1 MKTALVCGADGF
13 IGGHLV
19 RRLLD
24 ENYYVRA
31 VGRKQRWE
39 VPFLIN
45 LSGPHRSHVE
55 YYPTDLRFE
64 SNCRWAVMVYNQ
76 PVDEVYQLA
85 AEMGGM
91 GYISSA
97 ECDIMRNS
105 CLVNLNMIHISA
117 NAGVKAYFFSSSA
130 CVYPD
135 QAMDEPELFEVHAY
149 PANPDNEYGWE
160 KLFSERVLQ
169 AYGRKFPMA
178 IRIGRFQNTYGP
190 DCAWRGGR
198 EKAPAAICRKVAEAP
213 DGGAIEIWGDGS
225 AMRAYTFINDTLDGI
240 RTLMTADPA
249 QFTPATYQDLSL
261 PFNIGRR
268 EYVSVDELAKLVIE
282 ISGKDL
288 SIFHVD
294 GPVGVQNRGFR
305 ADRIE
310 SLGWQSKVSLK
321 EGLTQLYTWIENQL
335 RLPS

>member
-1 MKTALVCGADGF
+1 
-13 IGGHLV
+13 
-19 RRLLD
+19 
-24 ENYYVRA
+24 
-31 VGRKQRWE
+31 
-39 VPFLIN
+39 
-45 LSGPHRSHVE
+45 
-55 YYPTDLRFE
+55 
-64 SNCRWAVMVYNQ
+64 MVYNQ

-268 EYVSVDELAKLVIE
+268 EYVSVDQLAKLVIE

>member
-19 RRLLD
+19 HRLLH
-24 ENYYVRA
+24 EGHYVRA
-31 VGRKQRWE
+31 VGRQERMDLGK
-39 VPFLIN
+39 LDY
-45 LSGPHRSHVE
+45 LSYVYNVE
-55 YYPTDLRFE
+55 YYPTDLRVA
-64 SNCRWAVMVYNQ
+64 SNCRAAVLLHNQ

-105 CLVNLNMIHISA
+105 CLVNLHMIHA
-117 NAGVKAYFFSSSA
+117 AAHAGVKQYFFSSSA

-135 QAMDEPELFEVHAY
+135 QAMDEPELGEAQAY

-169 AYGRKFPMA
+169 AYGRKFPME

-190 DCAWRGGR
+190 DCAWHGGR

-213 DGGAIEIWGDGS
+213 DGGTIEVWGDGS
-225 AMRAYTFINDTLDGI
+225 AMRAYTYIDDTLDGI
-240 RTLMTADPA
+240 RALMTADQA
-249 QFTPATYQDLSL
+249 QFTPATCQDLSL

-268 EYVSVDELAKLVIE
+268 EYVSVNQLAQMVIE

-288 SIFHVD
+288 QLKHVD

-305 ADRIE
+305 TDRIE
-310 SLGWQSKVSLK
+310 ALGWISKVSLK
-321 EGLTQLYTWIENQL
+321 EGLTQTYKWVEDQL
-335 RLPS
+335 RIKS